1 MANNPNCLSSTPLL
15 GIPMIP
21 DTGYPIYIGDLL
33 FQDPTSKHARSAASM
48 ADQGTA
54 LLDQETFAGLF
65 AGVAL
70 QRGGELNPANLNP
83 EPQGGAE
90 VSFNLN
96 PLPPQL
102 IVAADGDFLFACAA
116 TTWYPGDL
124 VAIAAASPGGCSPQ
138 TVVKTTNKAAAIGYA
153 APLPNAIGQSR
164 TQVAVRIKSALTG
177 GFPSGQ
183 AEPSSSGTP

>member
-1 MANNPNCLSSTPLL
+1 MANNPNCLSSTPIL

-21 DTGYPIYIGDLL
+21 DPGYPIYIGDLL
-33 FQDPTSKHARSAASM
+33 FQDPTTRNARSAASM
-48 ADQGTA
+48 ADQGSVA
-54 LLDQETFAGLF
+54 LDQETFAGLF

-70 QRGGELNPANLNP
+70 QRGGELTPASL
-83 EPQGGAE
+83 GGPE

-102 IVAADGDFLFACAA
+102 IVAASGDFLFNCAA

-164 TQVAVRIKSALTG
+164 TQVAVRILSSLSG
-177 GFPSGQ
+177 GAGTPQ
-183 AEPSSSGTP
+183 TEPSSSGKP